1 MKVWGL
7 ITGITIFLLTASVSS
22 ARAQS
27 SGDANTSS
35 ARAAYG
41 IRRSPTV
48 SHKVKK
54 KKKEHKRK
62 QAKAIRE
69 REVATRKR
77 NNWAG

>member
-1 MKVWGL
+1 MKAIGL
-7 ITGITIFLLTASVSS
+7 ITVISLMLLIASVSGV
-22 ARAQS
+22 RAQ

-41 IRRSPTV
+41 VTSAPTV

-69 REVATRKR
+69 RELATRKR

>member
-1 MKVWGL
+1 MKAMGL
-7 ITGITIFLLTASVSS
+7 ITGITFVLLGASITC
-22 ARAQS
+22 ARAQG
-27 SGDANTSS
+27 GDANTSS

-41 IRRSPTV
+41 VTTAPTV

-69 REVATRKR
+69 RELATRKR

>member
-1 MKVWGL
+1 MPGF
-7 ITGITIFLLTASVSS
+7 IAGITILLLSASLTC

-27 SGDANTSS
+27 GEANTSS

-41 IRRSPTV
+41 IRNTPTV

>member
-1 MKVWGL
+1 MKVLGL
-7 ITGITIFLLTASVSS
+7 ITGITMILLVASATSTH
-22 ARAQS
+22 AQ

-41 IRRSPTV
+41 IKRSPTV

>member
-1 MKVWGL
+1 MKVLG
-7 ITGITIFLLTASVSS
+7 LTAGIAIILLV
-22 ARAQS
+22 ACATCAQAQ

-41 IRRSPTV
+41 IRHSPTV

>member
-1 MKVWGL
+1 MKALGL
-7 ITGITIFLLTASVSS
+7 ITGITILLLSAAVTG
-22 ARAQS
+22 ARAQ

-41 IRRSPTV
+41 VRNAPVV

-54 KKKEHKRK
+54 KKKDHKRK

>member
-1 MKVWGL
+1 MKTPGL
-7 ITGITIFLLTASVSS
+7 IAGITILLLGASLTCV
-22 ARAQS
+22 RAQ
-27 SGDANTSS
+27 SGDANSSS

-41 IRRSPTV
+41 IRNAPTV
-48 SHKVKK
+48 NHKVKK